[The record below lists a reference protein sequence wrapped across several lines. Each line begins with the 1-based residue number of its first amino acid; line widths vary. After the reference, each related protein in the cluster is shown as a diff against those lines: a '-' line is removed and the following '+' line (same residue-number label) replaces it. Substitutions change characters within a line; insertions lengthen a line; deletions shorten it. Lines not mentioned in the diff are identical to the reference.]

1 MHKKVLSALFLIF
14 FAVPAFASVPS
25 FTDIDADKDGV
36 VSQDEAFEA
45 GISNQLFAKLDRD
58 QDQKLSAEEYNVLTD
73 GQS

>member
-1 MHKKVLSALFLIF
+1 MHKKVLSGLLLVF
-14 FAVPAFASVPS
+14 FAVPAFASVPD
-25 FTDIDADKDGV
+25 FTEIDADKDGII
-36 VSQDEAFEA
+36 SQDEAFEA